1 MRRSHYI
8 FADETGIPRPPVYLT
23 AYPLRRRAR
32 VPWTTVVGVLLL
44 LLTIFAIIR

>member
-23 AYPLRRRAR
+23 AYPLRRRTR
-32 VPWTTVVGVLLL
+32 VPWPTVVGVVLLVL
-44 LLTIFAIIR
+44 AVLAMIR

>member
-8 FADETGIPRPPVYLT
+8 FADETGVPRPPVYLT

-32 VPWTTVVGVLLL
+32 MPLPTALALAVLILAVL
-44 LLTIFAIIR
+44 AVLM